1 MKVAIYVSDI
11 LSLICCISKTK
22 KKEKWHGED
31 GLTVVDIASNSTYLD
46 PHIKSLLKT
55 LNVLLLEGEADV
67 QYNAAG
73 AIFNIMTTNG
83 RLKQN
88 ENKRIDSLVS
98 SLCK

>member
-1 MKVAIYVSDI
+1 M
-11 LSLICCISKTK
+11 
-22 KKEKWHGED
+22 
-31 GLTVVDIASNSTYLD
+31 DIASNSTYLD